1 MHADDRRGLAWVIAA
16 CTASLI
22 SILFLDRDAAT
33 WSHAMLH
40 GAAFFDGLTHIVDPV
55 PPLAVLGFIGLG
67 TAIGSGWRPGPPV
80 RTLLWACV
88 AVLVA
93 IAVKD
98 QLKVAFGR
106 LWPETWVNGNPS
118 WIRDGAYG
126 FFPFHGGQGWFSF
139 PSGHMTVI
147 TAPMAVVWRRHP
159 AWRPLAAL
167 PVALVALGLY
177 GADYHFVGDLI
188 AGTLVGA
195 VCATLVGTVGPE
207 LDPIRAR
214 RSATHSTDAT
224 PPDRA
229 LEAVP

>member
-1 MHADDRRGLAWVIAA
+1 MHAESRRGFAWVIGA
-16 CTASLI
+16 CAASLI
-22 SILFLDRDAAT
+22 SILFLDRTAAT
-33 WSHAMLH
+33 WSHTALH
-40 GAAFFDGLTHIVDPV
+40 GSALFPGLTHIVDPV
-55 PPLAVLGFIGLG
+55 PPLSALGFVGLG
-67 TAIGSGWRPGPPV
+67 AALCSGWRPGPLA

-147 TAPMAVVWRRHP
+147 TAPMAVIWRRHP

-177 GADYHFVGDLI
+177 A
-188 AGTLVGA
+188 ALVGA
-195 VCATLVGTVGPE
+195 VGPE
-207 LDPIRAR
+207 LQPDRVRAS
-214 RSATHSTDAT
+214 RSGTRSVDVT

-229 LEAVP
+229 LEPIP